1 MDEIKNCAKCAA
13 ILLAVMGM
21 IAFAFIGKTP
31 VSGAIVG
38 ICIGSIL
45 GIVGGAAIGMF
56 ITAIPLL
63 FSLLMTLL
71 KYLSLAVITIL
82 ILVLVR
88 WAFLVEFGN

>member
-1 MDEIKNCAKCAA
+1 MDEIKSCVKCAA
-13 ILLAVMGM
+13 ILLAIIGM
-21 IAFAFIGKTP
+21 IIFALIGKTP
-31 VSGAIVG
+31 LSGAIVG
-38 ICIGSIL
+38 LCFGA
-45 GIVGGAAIGMF
+45 GVGTVCGAAIGMF

>member
-1 MDEIKNCAKCAA
+1 MDEIKNCAKYAA

-21 IAFAFIGKTP
+21 ITFAFIGKTP

-38 ICIGSIL
+38 ICIGGIL